1 MTEAKLSPALEQDL
15 GFEVYRDILDQ
26 SVDRLEMLQHIDTK
40 ESMNMSAR
48 HGVFLTLGTVI
59 ESLKYLSEEL
69 ERVQKN
75 IHLSRLRPP
84 D

>member
-1 MTEAKLSPALEQDL
+1 MIKAKLSTALQQDL

-26 SVDRLEMLQHIDTK
+26 SVNRLEMLQHIDTK
-40 ESMNMSAR
+40 ESMNMGAR

-69 ERVQKN
+69 ERVQKSTH
-75 IHLSRLRPP
+75 ISECKPP
-84 D
+84 G